1 MKINYMIKIGKLYRF
16 FKEMTLFSAIK
27 ITIFNAF
34 LLIVIGFLGGGFLFL
49 IMDEEVTE
57 RGTLGEIYLLNYFD
71 FILSIN
77 YESIFIGIVAT
88 LLIIRKIVT
97 ILIEKKL
104 FKNKVINLE
113 DVLKKEVKI
122 SDNIRFN
129 ESINF
134 IINEFSELMVRKVNS
149 QKILNSNNNG
159 VSVSQINY
167 MNNLN
172 SVWLLEHNKEILFSD
187 LVVYGQTLEHDLL
200 LFKQNIKLF
209 KYNFVLNDENEHIEL
224 ENEQK
229 LVEENKVNFKEI
241 NEKIFA
247 QNSEVFEN
255 KKSIDSLMKKI
266 KLYKF
271 FSYGISVSFLV
282 SLLVYFIS
290 VFTKNDD
297 LYVNSI
303 FLFLFSAFYYFGYQY
318 VLSISLMKINDDW
331 SDVKNFIGYY
341 QGFFRKNK
349 PNLNN
354 EKINLLSL
362 YYSLFFLN
370 VIDIHCELSD
380 EEKIEVAYY
389 FYSNYNLDLLNN
401 NDFLLPE
408 YFMLHTLG
416 YSKLVKLMPVVYKF

>member
-1 MKINYMIKIGKLYRF
+1 MIKIAKLYRF

-122 SDNIRFN
+122 SDNIKFN

-255 KKSIDSLMKKI
+255 KKSIESLMKKI

>member
-122 SDNIRFN
+122 SDNIKFN

-172 SVWLLEHNKEILFSD
+172 SLWLLEHNKEILFSD

>member
-113 DVLKKEVKI
+113 EVLKKEVKI
-122 SDNIRFN
+122 SDNIRFD

-172 SVWLLEHNKEILFSD
+172 SLWLLEHNKEVLISD

-209 KYNFVLNDENEHIEL
+209 KYNFILNDENEHIEL

-255 KKSIDSLMKKI
+255 KKSIESLMKKI

-370 VIDIHCELSD
+370 VID
-380 EEKIEVAYY
+380 K
-389 FYSNYNLDLLNN
+389 
-401 NDFLLPE
+401 
-408 YFMLHTLG
+408 
-416 YSKLVKLMPVVYKF
+416 

>member
-122 SDNIRFN
+122 SDNIKFN

-209 KYNFVLNDENEHIEL
+209 KYNFVLNDESEHIEL

>member
-1 MKINYMIKIGKLYRF
+1 MKINYMIKIAKLYRF

-122 SDNIRFN
+122 SDNIKFN

>member
-1 MKINYMIKIGKLYRF
+1 MIKIGKLYRF

-122 SDNIRFN
+122 SDNIKFN

-370 VIDIHCELSD
+370 VIDIHFELSD

-416 YSKLVKLMPVVYKF
+416 YSNLIKLMPVVYKF